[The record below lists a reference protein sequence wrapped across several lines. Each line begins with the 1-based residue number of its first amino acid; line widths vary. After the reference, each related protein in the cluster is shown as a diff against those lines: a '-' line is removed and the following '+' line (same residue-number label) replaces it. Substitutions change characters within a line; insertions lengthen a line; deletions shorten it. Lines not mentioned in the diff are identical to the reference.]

1 MLWQYWVFFLP
12 LLSFLLLWSGRR
24 WMNWFGR
31 HFSKR
36 LIVFSGLNRNL
47 INRRTFR
54 TFNKITH
61 SKAKSNFVL
70 TIATDHN
77 TIKRKTLIHILT
89 STTDENLTIPRNQLN
104 NSTKITSGLP
114 TVTIHLHH
122 GQTWSYFLLLRHTL
136 GRHIV
141 WFGKWL
147 PTNLASHLLV
157 LTELIGIEHGSGLFI
172 LVFNLW
178 FRRAKLSSLWVKM
191 KYISMRISWTYFGY

>member
-1 MLWQYWVFFLP
+1 
-12 LLSFLLLWSGRR
+12 
-24 WMNWFGR
+24 MNWFGR

-141 WFGKWL
+141 
-147 PTNLASHLLV
+147 
-157 LTELIGIEHGSGLFI
+157 
-172 LVFNLW
+172 
-178 FRRAKLSSLWVKM
+178 
-191 KYISMRISWTYFGY
+191 